1 MQIQTIQSRI
11 YEVRGQKVMLDFDL
25 AELYDVE
32 TRVLNQ
38 AVKRNVDLF
47 PKDFMFKLTAE
58 EWQSMSSQIVM
69 TSSSRRPKIAL
80 PFVFTEH
87 GVAMLSNVLKSKKA
101 RLASVTIVRAFIA
114 LKQLSLTHTGLKAQL
129 KELENRYNKQFKDV
143 YEAINYL
150 LQKDKEEIAYKERR
164 RIGFKRNEE

>member
-11 YEVRGQKVMLDFDL
+11 YEVRCQKVMLDFDL

-38 AVKRNVDLF
+38 AVKRKVDLF

-114 LKQLSLTHTGLKAQL
+114 LKQFSLTHTGLKGQL

-143 YEAINYL
+143 YEAIN
-150 LQKDKEEIAYKERR
+150 
-164 RIGFKRNEE
+164 